1 MGGVLVLA
9 RQAGIAG
16 HVSGQDRRQPALN
29 ALGHVVSLAEV
40 MKDRNSSLTRATQR
54 ARMSGI
60 G

>member
-29 ALGHVVSLAEV
+29 ALGHVVSCARPV
-40 MKDRNSSLTRATQR
+40 RALWR
-54 ARMSGI
+54 GSAYAGYALR
-60 G
+60 